1 MTGIGL
7 NAARIGLLLSPLLVF
22 GCCNEAPK
30 SGAVLDEAAVA
41 KRDPA
46 SFPAA
51 GEDYFHDMDRGEKL
65 FQNLDPL
72 LAGLDTKEAHARLV
86 KGRNTWIVWTG
97 GNDRFW
103 DVMTIKTF
111 GLFDLVKTISSHPSM
126 SFGRHNR
133 WGYLGVINEPCFEQ
147 AKGPDPKRFNLWLDT
162 RRADCPPDPFADAG
176 KYPGVALKARD
187 GKIMPIGSYYGE
199 PTGVV
204 GLRLFPNPDFDEAA
218 KSKWDAKRFYEDPN
232 YYLQKDLV
240 RPYRVGMSC
249 GFCHVGP
256 SAINPPADPEN
267 PKWENLSSVVGAQYF
282 WFDRVIVWDAK
293 HSENDFIFQMLHTQR
308 PGSLDTSLVST
319 DNINNPRTMN
329 AVYSLGARI
338 EHARRWG
345 KETLGKGSNAGA
357 QYNKQFNDY
366 IKDGPLTKL
375 FQKPDT
381 VWTPR
386 VLKDGSDSV
395 GGLGALNRVYI
406 NIGLFS
412 EEWLLH
418 FNPFLG
424 GKPIT
429 PIEIAVAEK
438 NSSFWKATENQTPD
452 MALFLIQA
460 SAPDY
465 LKLAPGGAAHLP
477 KDEAAVDRGK
487 TVFANTCARC
497 HSSKLPTDVRVPGLD
512 SEGCNGP
519 NYLACWNKYWD
530 WTKTDEFKQKMQA
543 IVHDANFLERNYLSS
558 ELRVPAT
565 LLQTNACSP
574 LATNALAGNI
584 WDNFSSQSY
593 KNLPSVGTIM
603 VVDPFTG
610 LERPYNMP
618 AGGRGYTRPA
628 SLASLWSTAP
638 YLLNNT
644 VGPLDPDRPD
654 QDGMKAYN
662 PNPSVETRMKNF
674 NISIEQMLWPEK
686 RARDP
691 IFTTP
696 GPGTGLIDRTT
707 TRSYL
712 KAPVG
717 YLPPEFYRLRSVLHR
732 LAPNVFAAGGSIQL
746 GPIPAG
752 TPVGVLAN
760 LQLLAETDDPVEKAA
775 HIDKMVET
783 LILLKHNLE
792 KLPADASDDDARK
805 VFHNLS
811 QKLLS
816 LSKCPDFVVNKGHY
830 FGTNFFAEEAPL
842 NDDQKKDLIEFL
854 KTM

>member
-1 MTGIGL
+1 MAGTGL
-7 NAARIGLLLSPLLVF
+7 NAARAGLLLCPLLLF
-22 GCCNEAPK
+22 ACCKEAPK
-30 SGAVLDEAAVA
+30 SGEVLDEASTAG
-41 KRDPA
+41 RDAA
-46 SFPAA
+46 SFPASA
-51 GEDYFHDMDRGEKL
+51 DDYFHDMDRGEAL
-65 FQNLDPL
+65 FQNPDRLLPKMDPKQTRD
-72 LAGLDTKEAHARLV
+72 ALV
-86 KGRNTWIVWTG
+86 RGRNTWIVWTG

-103 DVMTIKTF
+103 DVMTVKTF
-111 GLFDLVKTISSHPSM
+111 GLFDLLKTISSYPKVN
-126 SFGRHNR
+126 FGRYNR
-133 WGYLGVINEPCFEQ
+133 WKYLGVVNEPCFDQ
-147 AKGPDPKRFNLWLDT
+147 AKGPDPKRFGLWLDT

-187 GKIMPIGSYYGE
+187 GKTMPVGSFYGE

-218 KSKWDAKRFYEDPN
+218 KRKWDPEKYYNDPD
-232 YYLQKDLV
+232 YYLSKDLV

-256 SAINPPADPEN
+256 SPINPPADAEN

-282 WFDRVIVWDAK
+282 WFDRVIVWDAQ
-293 HSENDFIFQMLHTQR
+293 HNQNDFIFQLLHTQR

-319 DNINNPRTMN
+319 DGINNPRTMN
-329 AVYSLGARI
+329 AIYSLGARL
-338 EHARRWG
+338 EHASRWG
-345 KETLGKGSNAGA
+345 KETLSGGSLN
-357 QYNKQFNDY
+357 NKQFNGY
-366 IKDGPLTKL
+366 IKQGPLTQ
-375 FQKPDT
+375 FFEPPAT

-438 NSSFWKATENQTPD
+438 NSSYWKATENQTPD

-465 LKLAPGGAAHLP
+465 LKDAPGAAAHLP
-477 KDEAAVDRGK
+477 TDEAAVDRGK

-497 HSSKLPTDVRVPGLD
+497 HSSRLPTDGPVPGVD

-519 NYLACWNKYWD
+519 NYLACWNTYWN

-543 IVHDANFLERNYLSS
+543 IVHDAKFLERNYLSS
-558 ELRVPAT
+558 ELRVPVT

-574 LATNALAGNI
+574 LATNAIAGNI

-603 VVDPFTG
+603 VVNPFTG
-610 LERPYNMP
+610 LARPFNMP

-638 YLLNNT
+638 FLLNNT
-644 VGPLDPDRPD
+644 VGPLDPNYPNPSAET
-654 QDGMKAYN
+654 GIKAYN
-662 PNPSVETRMKNF
+662 PDPSVETRMKTF

-686 RARDP
+686 REKDA
-691 IFTTP
+691 IFTTQ
-696 GPGTGLIDRTT
+696 GPGVGLIDRTT

-717 YLPPEFYRLRSVLHR
+717 YLPDEFRQLRSVLHR
-732 LAPNVFAAGGSIQL
+732 LFPALLTAGGSIEI

-752 TPVGVLAN
+752 TPVGLLSN
-760 LQLLAETDDPVEKAA
+760 LQLLAETDDPVERAA
-775 HIDKMVET
+775 HTEKMVKL
-783 LILLKHNLE
+783 LITLKHDLE
-792 KLPADASDDDARK
+792 ALGPNPTDDQARE
-805 VFHNLS
+805 VFKNLS
-811 QKLLS
+811 DQMLS

-830 FGTNFFAEEAPL
+830 FGTSFFAEEPGL
-842 NDDQKKDLIEFL
+842 NDEQKKDLIEFL

>member
-1 MTGIGL
+1 MGTGL
-7 NAARIGLLLSPLLVF
+7 NAARVALLLSPLLVF
-22 GCCNEAPK
+22 GCCNEPPK
-30 SGAVLDEAAVA
+30 SGQVRDEAMIAG
-41 KRDPA
+41 RGPD
-46 SFPAA
+46 SFPASA
-51 GEDYFHDMDRGEKL
+51 DDYFHDMDRGEAL

-72 LAGLDTKEAHARLV
+72 LPKMDPKQMRDALV
-86 KGRNTWIVWTG
+86 RGRNTWIVWTG

-103 DVMTIKTF
+103 DVMSAKTY
-111 GLFDLVKTISSHPSM
+111 GVFDLLKTISSHSKM
-126 SFGRHNR
+126 SYGRYNR
-133 WGYLGVINEPCFEQ
+133 WKYLGVINEPCFDQ
-147 AKGPDPKRFNLWLDT
+147 AKGPDAKHFGLWLDT
-162 RRADCPPDPFADAG
+162 RRADCPPDPFADAS

-187 GKIMPIGSYYGE
+187 GKIMPVGSFYGE

-218 KSKWDAKRFYEDPN
+218 KRKWDPEKYYTDPD
-232 YYLQKDLV
+232 YYLSKDLV

-256 SAINPPADPEN
+256 SPIHPPADPEN
-267 PKWENLSSVVGAQYF
+267 PKWENLSSTVGAQYF
-282 WFDRVIVWDAK
+282 WFDRVIVWDAA
-293 HSENDFIFQMLHTQR
+293 HNEDNYIFQLLHTQR

-319 DNINNPRTMN
+319 DYINNPRTMN
-329 AVYSLGARI
+329 AVYSLGARL
-338 EHARRWG
+338 ELAKRWG
-345 KETLGKGSNAGA
+345 KESLGSGAGSGA

-366 IKDGPLTKL
+366 IQTGPLTE
-375 FQKPDT
+375 FFEKPDT

-418 FNPFLG
+418 FIPFSG
-424 GKPIT
+424 GQPIS

-438 NSSFWKATENQTPD
+438 NSNYWKATENQTPD

-460 SAPDY
+460 SAPDL
-465 LKLAPGGAAHLP
+465 LKDAPGGAAHLP
-477 KDEAAVDRGK
+477 KDEGAVDRGK
-487 TVFANTCARC
+487 TVFGNTCARC
-497 HSSKLPTDVRVPGLD
+497 HSSKLPANVPGLD

-519 NYLACWNKYWD
+519 NYLSCWNTYWS

-543 IVHDANFLERNYLSS
+543 IVHDPNFLERNALTSD
-558 ELRVPAT
+558 LRVPVT

-574 LATNALAGNI
+574 LATNAIAGNI

-603 VVDPFTG
+603 VVNPFTG
-610 LERPYNMP
+610 VARPFDMP

-638 YLLNNT
+638 FLLNNT
-644 VGPLDPDRPD
+644 VGPFD
-654 QDGMKAYN
+654 
-662 PNPSVETRMKNF
+662 PNPSVETRMKTF

-686 RARDP
+686 REKDE
-691 IFTTP
+691 IFITQ
-696 GPGTGLIDRTT
+696 GPGVGVIDRTT
-707 TRSYL
+707 TTSWL
-712 KAPVG
+712 KVPVG
-717 YLPPEFYRLRSVLHR
+717 YLPAQFRPLRSVLHR
-732 LAPNVFAAGGSIQL
+732 LAPALFTAGGSVQI
-746 GPIPAG
+746 GPIPKG
-752 TPVGVLAN
+752 TPVGLISN
-760 LQLLAETDDPVEKAA
+760 LQLLSETDDPVEKAA
-775 HIDKMVET
+775 HTEKMVALLIT
-783 LILLKHNLE
+783 LKDDLKALGPN
-792 KLPADASDDDARK
+792 PSDDQARQ

-811 QKLLS
+811 DRMLN

-830 FGTNFFAEEAPL
+830 FGTNFFAEEPGL
-842 NDDQKKDLIEFL
+842 SDEQKKDLIEFL